1 MEGEKVTTNLTNKLT
16 YEPWRHLKDGS
27 KGEKERGQSSFG
39 EVTPAGQVAIVV
51 EDEKRVGDQVTRDTG
66 QLESVNN
73 FCKIM
78 SLDKEP

>member
-1 MEGEKVTTNLTNKLT
+1 MVALNLPGIPLFGFTLNV
-16 YEPWRHLKDGS
+16 

-78 SLDKEP
+78 SLDKDP

>member
-1 MEGEKVTTNLTNKLT
+1 MPGIPLFGFTLIF
-16 YEPWRHLKDGS
+16 

-51 EDEKRVGDQVTRDTG
+51 EDEERVGDQMTRDTG